1 MGLGLLV
8 AGGLELG
15 LEEARRLEFRS
26 ARAFRGR
33 RALRRV

>member
-15 LEEARRLEFRS
+15 LKEAQRLESRS
-26 ARAFRGR
+26 AGAFRGR